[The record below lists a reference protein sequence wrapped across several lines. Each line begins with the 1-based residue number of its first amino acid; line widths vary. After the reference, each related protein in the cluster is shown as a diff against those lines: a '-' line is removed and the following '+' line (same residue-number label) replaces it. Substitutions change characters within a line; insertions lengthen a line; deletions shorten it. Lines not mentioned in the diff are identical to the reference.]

1 MAMSKTVVAGFGSR
15 STHFIT
21 ARVGAR
27 QTDGVRAT
35 DQGREDTIGGAEGTE
50 DTGRE
55 DPSADIGMSPP
66 TDGLADLAAVAAPA
80 AAEAAA

>member
-1 MAMSKTVVAGFGSR
+1 MSKTVAAGFQSR

-21 ARVGAR
+21 VVIGAR
-27 QTDGVRAT
+27 QTKGVRAT

-55 DPSADIGMSPP
+55 DPSAEGGMSQP
-66 TDGLADLAAVAAPA
+66 TGW
-80 AAEAAA
+80 